1 MDNTIPSIFQSS
13 AEKYRD
19 RIAFNYFDP
28 VRKLT
33 QIEQAPSKLS
43 NGVDGLWK
51 AMTYEEFFLLSNNIA
66 SFLLSNGLNKG
77 DRIAIV
83 SENRPEWCASYMAIL
98 MCGGI
103 AVPIDMQL
111 GSDEIRN
118 LLIDSETEIV
128 FYSSKTEAN
137 VLKAVEGTEIKGIN
151 FDRYQFTPP
160 KSPPCQGGA
169 VGGDDIASII
179 YTSGTTGKP
188 KGVMLTHENFCSDA
202 ESVIQA
208 KVVTHDDNVLSILP
222 LHHTYPF
229 MCTFIVPVFIGATVT
244 FAPGLKAVELIST
257 IKDKDIT
264 IVVSVP
270 RLLEM
275 IRNGIVS
282 KIKEKKIVS
291 GIVLWMMKLCGM
303 MRMKLGL
310 NIGKI
315 VFKSIHKN
323 FGRLKFFAS
332 GGARLE
338 PSIMKDLEAF
348 GFTVLEGYGLTE
360 TSPVITFNPPE
371 KRKPGS
377 AGKPLPCVEI
387 KISDDGEIMVRGHMV
402 MKGYYRNIVAT
413 EDAIKAINGEKWL
426 LTGDTGYL
434 DEDGYLFITGRK
446 KEVIVLSSG
455 KNVYPEDVEKFYV
468 SILLVKELCIT
479 EREGQLH
486 AVIVPDFEYARK
498 ALIGNISEAL
508 KWQINEVSMR
518 LPEYMRVKGYTIHSE
533 PLPRTP
539 LGKLRRFMINELIKT
554 RGEEVKVKVEDRSLM
569 EDEVGMRVVEC
580 IRPLMAEVIPIQS
593 SDNLE
598 LDLGFDSLKRIE
610 LVSSLET
617 AFSVSLPDEFMAEI
631 QTVGDIVLKLKE
643 FVSEGGIK
651 EGGAASWKDILEK
664 EPLPEDKEKV
674 GFSYNNMEIAIAYV
688 FLTIQKVLFKL
699 LFRLKVEGSENIP
712 QNGPFVIAPNHVSF
726 LDGFVIASS
735 VPYKTFKDLYF
746 IGFQKYFIGRLR
758 SWFAKISHVIPI
770 DPETYLYKALQ
781 MSAYVLRNE
790 NALCVFPEGGRS
802 FDGRLMEFKKGIGIL
817 ALEMN
822 IPVIPAFIKGT
833 FKALPRGTAFI
844 RPSKIEVFFGKPLIL
859 SDINME
865 QKPEGIDEY
874 QYFANE
880 LRKRVMELAE
890 NR

>member
-387 KISDDGEIMVRGHMV
+387 KIS
-402 MKGYYRNIVAT
+402 
-413 EDAIKAINGEKWL
+413 
-426 LTGDTGYL
+426 
-434 DEDGYLFITGRK
+434 
-446 KEVIVLSSG
+446 
-455 KNVYPEDVEKFYV
+455 
-468 SILLVKELCIT
+468 
-479 EREGQLH
+479 
-486 AVIVPDFEYARK
+486 
-498 ALIGNISEAL
+498 
-508 KWQINEVSMR
+508 
-518 LPEYMRVKGYTIHSE
+518 
-533 PLPRTP
+533 
-539 LGKLRRFMINELIKT
+539 
-554 RGEEVKVKVEDRSLM
+554 
-569 EDEVGMRVVEC
+569 
-580 IRPLMAEVIPIQS
+580 
-593 SDNLE
+593 
-598 LDLGFDSLKRIE
+598 
-610 LVSSLET
+610 
-617 AFSVSLPDEFMAEI
+617 
-631 QTVGDIVLKLKE
+631 
-643 FVSEGGIK
+643 
-651 EGGAASWKDILEK
+651 
-664 EPLPEDKEKV
+664 
-674 GFSYNNMEIAIAYV
+674 
-688 FLTIQKVLFKL
+688 
-699 LFRLKVEGSENIP
+699 
-712 QNGPFVIAPNHVSF
+712 
-726 LDGFVIASS
+726 
-735 VPYKTFKDLYF
+735 
-746 IGFQKYFIGRLR
+746 
-758 SWFAKISHVIPI
+758 
-770 DPETYLYKALQ
+770 
-781 MSAYVLRNE
+781 
-790 NALCVFPEGGRS
+790 
-802 FDGRLMEFKKGIGIL
+802 
-817 ALEMN
+817 
-822 IPVIPAFIKGT
+822 
-833 FKALPRGTAFI
+833 
-844 RPSKIEVFFGKPLIL
+844 
-859 SDINME
+859 
-865 QKPEGIDEY
+865 
-874 QYFANE
+874 
-880 LRKRVMELAE
+880 
-890 NR
+890 